1 MSKRDYYDV
10 LGLKKGASPDEIKK
24 AYRGK
29 AKEFHPDRNTDNP
42 DAENRFKEANEA
54 YEVLKDSDKKAA
66 YDRYGHAA
74 FEGGMGGGG
83 RPGAQGFGGGA
94 AGQGD
99 FASAFSDVF
108 DDLFGDFMGGGGRGG
123 RQRAARGADL
133 RYNLRVT
140 LEEAYGGLQKTI
152 NVPTSV
158 QCGSCNGSGAEGG
171 AEPTTCPT
179 CSGMGKVRATQGFFT
194 VERTCPTCSGLG
206 QIIKNPCKTC
216 GGNGRVQKD
225 RALSV
230 NIPAGVETGTRIRL
244 AGEGEAGMRG
254 GPPGD
259 LYIFLE
265 VSPHESVRTRG
276 GFAPLPCAGLDERG
290 GIGGRHRGSHDR
302 RRPQPGQDPC
312 RLAVGAADAP
322 ARQGHAGPAR
332 RRQRRHVHRTR
343 GGDPGEPH
351 VAAARASAGVRG
363 AVRRQQPRIQEL
375 LFIREEL
382 LGCHERLTA
391 QGNWRHKAKS
401 VARERGAFSFRDP
414 ARAALTVR
422 QGPRIRLRR

>member
-10 LGLKKGASPDEIKK
+10 LGLSKGASADEIKK

-29 AKEFHPDRNTDNP
+29 AKELHPDRNADNP
-42 DAENRFKEANEA
+42 DAEAQFKEANEA
-54 YEVLKDSDKKAA
+54 YEVLKDAEKKAA
-66 YDRYGHAA
+66 YDRFGHAA

-83 RPGAQGFGGGA
+83 RPGGMGGNA
-94 AGQGD
+94 D

-108 DDLFGDFMGGGGRGG
+108 DDLFGDFMGGGRGGG
-123 RQRAARGADL
+123 RQRAARGSDL

-158 QCGSCNGSGAEGG
+158 QCEKCSGSGAEGG

-206 QIIKNPCKTC
+206 QIIQNPCTGC
-216 GGNGRVQKD
+216 GGNGRVQKE

-259 LYIFLE
+259 LYIFIDVTPHKIFERESTELHCRVPVSMAAAALGGDIE
-265 VSPHESVRTRG
+265 VPTIDGGRSRVKIPSGSQSGRQMRLRGKGMPALRG
-276 GFAPLPCAGLDERG
+276 GGHGDMFIE
-290 GIGGRHRGSHDR
+290 
-302 RRPQPGQDPC
+302 
-312 RLAVGAADAP
+312 LAVETP
-322 ARQGHAGPAR
+322 VNLTARQK
-332 RRQRRHVHRTR
+332 
-343 GGDPGEPH
+343 
-351 VAAARASAGVRG
+351 
-363 AVRRQQPRIQEL
+363 EL
-375 LFIREEL
+375 LREFEDL
-382 LGCHERLTA
+382 SED
-391 QGNWRHKAKS
+391 NNPESKS
-401 VARERGAFSFRDP
+401 FFSSVKNFWDSMK
-414 ARAALTVR
+414 
-422 QGPRIRLRR
+422 G